1 MERKTPDKSIAD
13 KGKRSAA
20 KLKQNK
26 FFKFFEERIDWKDE
40 RKVALSVKAVILV
53 LTVLVELW
61 LYMRFLFWMDIDYQS
76 PGFGEYLFLLFVS
89 GAVLTAG
96 GIVRLFFAKAT
107 SVKTVC
113 ILLEMIASV
122 VMIAITGYTYLV
134 FLYLLILTGFYIG
147 SHKAINTMMVF
158 IFAVVVYLLSYG
170 MAMAWWGGGVE
181 VPYGVVISESVW
193 SLVALVAH
201 FFFVNFAVGFYQQY
215 LKLDR
220 TMSELTDNKAQLQK
234 AYDSLAEATAL
245 EERQRIAK
253 EIHDTAGHSLT
264 TVIMQTES
272 AKLLMDK
279 NPEEAKRK
287 IVAANLQARHALEE
301 LRESVHVL
309 SGNTARGTLKYELV
323 KVIEESTQDTG
334 LVIRYE
340 IEELT
345 LSAAKDRFLCNALK
359 ECISNAIRHGGATAF
374 WVELKRIDGRV
385 RLLVSDNGKGVAMS
399 ELKKGYGLQ
408 SMAEYAERL
417 GGETCISS
425 EPDDGF
431 EVTLFVPLDDEI

>member
-1 MERKTPDKSIAD
+1 MEKKTPEAPSKEKAKKPSI
-13 KGKRSAA
+13 
-20 KLKQNK
+20 KLRQSK
-26 FFKFFEERIDWKDE
+26 FFKFFEERIDWKNE
-40 RKVALSVKAVILV
+40 KKVALSIKTIILV

-61 LYMRFLFWMDIDYQS
+61 LFLRFFLWMDIEYGS
-76 PGFGEYLFLLFVS
+76 RGFGEYLFLMFVAS
-89 GAVLTAG
+89 GVLTACG
-96 GIVRLFFAKAT
+96 VVRLFFAKAI

-113 ILLEMIASV
+113 ICLEMAASV
-122 VMIAITGYTYLV
+122 MMVAITGYAYLV

-147 SHKAINTMMVF
+147 SHKAINTMLVF
-158 IFAVVVYLLSYG
+158 IFAVMVYLLSYG

-201 FFFVNFAVGFYQQY
+201 FFIVNFAVGFYQQY

-220 TMSELTDNKAQLQK
+220 TMSELKDNKAQLQK

-272 AKLLMDK
+272 AKLLIEK

-287 IVAANLQARHALEE
+287 IVAANLQAKHALEE

-309 SGNTARGTLKYELV
+309 SGNTARGTLKYELG
-323 KVIEESTQDTG
+323 KIIEESTQDTG
-334 LVIRYE
+334 LVIRYD
-340 IEELT
+340 IEEIT

-374 WVELKRIDGRV
+374 WVELKGVDGMA
-385 RLLVSDNGKGVAMS
+385 RLLVSDNGRGVAMS

-417 GGETCISS
+417 GGEMRVAS

-431 EVTLFVPLDDEI
+431 EVTLLVPLDDEK